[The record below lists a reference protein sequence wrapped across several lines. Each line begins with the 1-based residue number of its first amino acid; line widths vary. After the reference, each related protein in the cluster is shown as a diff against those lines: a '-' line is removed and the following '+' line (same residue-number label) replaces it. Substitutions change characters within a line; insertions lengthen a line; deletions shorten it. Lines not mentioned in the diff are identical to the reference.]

1 MYIICK
7 DCEYLLNKAPGPKII
22 SMKNLSSL
30 SLGYSVGNSVR
41 EENAFFFQLN
51 TVDLSKYNYKY
62 ASISVRNETNM
73 IKFNNN
79 YVILNNSQE
88 HTAQTKQPC
97 LF

>member
-1 MYIICK
+1 M
-7 DCEYLLNKAPGPKII
+7 L
-22 SMKNLSSL
+22 
-30 SLGYSVGNSVR
+30 
-41 EENAFFFQLN
+41 FFFQLN
-51 TVDLSKYNYKY
+51 TVDLSKYNYKH